1 MPSEHVT
8 LFRDEV
14 QHMQCIYC
22 VHWDRALEGE
32 LGVRKKPEGTRSE
45 RRKMEVEIQ
54 EEGRKSRKKERRK
67 PKERKE
73 RKKDKRKEEKVRKKK
88 DGRKK

>member
-22 VHWDRALEGE
+22 VHWDRALGGE

-45 RRKMEVEIQ
+45 RSKMEVEIQ
-54 EEGRKSRKKERRK
+54 EEG
-67 PKERKE
+67 
-73 RKKDKRKEEKVRKKK
+73 
-88 DGRKK
+88 